1 MKLEDMQ
8 NGKTSQ
14 KTFEEYKAS
23 DGIGRGDV
31 IRMLSEFGIAA
42 DACVAV
48 HTSLRKIGHF
58 QGGAIGLLNALIEQL
73 CDGLLVI
80 PTHTWATVRKDFP
93 EFDVRKSEPCIG
105 IFPQIASGE
114 SLQRKN
120 ATRSLHPT
128 HSAAIFGKGAEAY
141 AAGELQMHSRT
152 PVNGVWGRL
161 YKQDAKILL
170 IGVGLESNTYL
181 HALDEEINGVP
192 DNLDADFDAT
202 VIDHDGVHHSVLKM
216 HTTGYWVSR
225 DFPMLEPYLVAC
237 GAIRYGNL
245 GFAQVR
251 CFDVRKGHDALIDL
265 SKKAEDPKC
274 LNSLIR

>member
-80 PTHTWATVRKDFP
+80 PTHTWATVRKDSP

-128 HSAAIFGKGAEAY
+128 HSAAIFGKGHAWGCDAAKKRPQAGANSRFHSTTCSATARRLRGWYAY
-141 AAGELQMHSRT
+141 
-152 PVNGVWGRL
+152 
-161 YKQDAKILL
+161 
-170 IGVGLESNTYL
+170 
-181 HALDEEINGVP
+181 
-192 DNLDADFDAT
+192 
-202 VIDHDGVHHSVLKM
+202 
-216 HTTGYWVSR
+216 
-225 DFPMLEPYLVAC
+225 
-237 GAIRYGNL
+237 
-245 GFAQVR
+245 
-251 CFDVRKGHDALIDL
+251 L
-265 SKKAEDPKC
+265 S
-274 LNSLIR
+274 